1 MQRLAVYLVLA
12 LVVLTVGFLAHRFA
26 TQPGAANSRSP
37 RPKGPRSTRAEP
49 RSP

>member
-26 TQPGAANSRSP
+26 TQAGRGELVVATPGAPALDAS
-37 RPKGPRSTRAEP
+37 
-49 RSP
+49 